1 MKCQHFLLEDKNT
14 TLDSP
19 ERFNCR
25 GQHWR
30 WAVYWFWFLRNLHV
44 FWAQPRVIY
53 IFAPRTAAT
62 AWIVDPTRQLLQLG
76 FDFSSTCVFEIIAKV
91 RIIIP
96 FCAKTSPFLA
106 APDFIFL
113 PLIWPE
119 LTREVKRLSV
129 LQILVI
135 RALGCTCQDVHRAST
150 GLVYLGLR
158 LQPFPGL
165 DRRAVISIVCSQ

>member
-1 MKCQHFLLEDKNT
+1 MIRQHFLLEDKNT

-30 WAVYWFWFLRNLHV
+30 WAVSWFRFLRNLHV
-44 FWAQPRVIY
+44 FWAQSRVIY

-76 FDFSSTCVFEIIAKV
+76 FDFISTCVFRCYCKSSDSNPLLCKNVA
-91 RIIIP
+91 
-96 FCAKTSPFLA
+96 
-106 APDFIFL
+106 IFSSSWFHIF

-119 LTREVKRLSV
+119 LTWEVKRLSV
-129 LQILVI
+129 LQIPVI

-150 GLVYLGLR
+150 SLVYLGLR

-165 DRRAVISIVCSQ
+165 ADVQSLA

>member
-14 TLDSP
+14 TLYSP

-30 WAVYWFWFLRNLHV
+30 WAVSWFWFLRNLHV
-44 FWAQPRVIY
+44 FWAQSRVIY

-76 FDFSSTCVFEIIAKV
+76 FDSSWTCVF
-91 RIIIP
+91 RD
-96 FCAKTSPFLA
+96 FCKSLDSNPLLCKTSPFLA

-129 LQILVI
+129 LQIPVI

-158 LQPFPGL
+158 LQPIPGL
-165 DRRAVISIVCSQ
+165 ADVQSLA